1 MSFLS
6 KGQLFSIFC
15 QLSSFTISEHAEICI
30 SCHFCFI
37 ICVKACSGTVSNFL
51 TFRIPLNGTIKK
63 KIAPKITKMT
73 MTKTTAITMLSEY
86 IEIIFQND
94 LFFLLFFK

>member
-63 KIAPKITKMT
+63 KNSTKNNKNDNDKKNSNNNALRIYRNYLPK
-73 MTKTTAITMLSEY
+73 
-86 IEIIFQND
+86 
-94 LFFLLFFK
+94 